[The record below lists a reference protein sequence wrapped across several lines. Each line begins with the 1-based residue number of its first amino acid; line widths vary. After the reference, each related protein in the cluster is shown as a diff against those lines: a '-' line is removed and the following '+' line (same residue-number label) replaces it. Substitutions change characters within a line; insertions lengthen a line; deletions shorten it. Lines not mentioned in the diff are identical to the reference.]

1 MNREVLMEAIQT
13 YGSDHQLNVAIE
25 EMAELTKEICKRKRM
40 ANNRNEI
47 IEEMADVLIMLEQ
60 LKLIFNISSIE
71 LEEQI
76 KFKIARLQER
86 MKENEKKM

>member
-1 MNREVLMEAIQT
+1 MNREVLMEAIQH

-76 KFKIARLQER
+76 NFKIDRLQER
-86 MKENEKKM
+86 MKVNTND